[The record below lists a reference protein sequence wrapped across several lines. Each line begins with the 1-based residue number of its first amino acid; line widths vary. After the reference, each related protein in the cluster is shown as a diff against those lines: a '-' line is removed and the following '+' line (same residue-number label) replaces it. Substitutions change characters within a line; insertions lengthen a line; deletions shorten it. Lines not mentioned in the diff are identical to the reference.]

1 LPPPVRAAWAG
12 DAEEAGLAMKTIL
25 LPVEEHPALGAG
37 LDTAA
42 RLAEAFESYVEGFAL
57 IPDPPL
63 LVSADAFSGA
73 MIAADPDP
81 RPPEERARACRVL
94 FEDRMATRGLARH
107 REGAPGPSFAW
118 L

>member
-1 LPPPVRAAWAG
+1 
-12 DAEEAGLAMKTIL
+12 MKTIL

-63 LVSADAFSGA
+63 LVSAIHTSYSSTFAR
-73 MIAADPDP
+73 P
-81 RPPEERARACRVL
+81 RWPFFPAY
-94 FEDRMATRGLARH
+94 
-107 REGAPGPSFAW
+107 
-118 L
+118 